1 MACVSI
7 SKAAKLAGVS
17 RSTLYT
23 SYINKGV
30 ISVSADGKG
39 RKCIDTSELLRVFG
53 SLQLDSEPDRTA
65 SNKKPS
71 PPDTSLQMSDTPDTL
86 QDRTGRTG
94 SDNTELELKL
104 VREQLTEARQQLQA
118 FTDRESWYQSQI
130 KTLTDTVKLLEDKRP
145 RKAEKPRRWWQFMWK

>member
-53 SLQLDSEPDRTA
+53 SLQSDSKPNRTV
-65 SNKKPS
+65 SNKKTS
-71 PPDTSLQMSDTPDTL
+71 PPDTSHRVADTL
-86 QDRTGRTG
+86 DTVQDRTTRTA
-94 SDNTELELKL
+94 SDSTEMELKL

-130 KTLTDTVKLLEDKRP
+130 ENLTDTVKLLEDKRT
-145 RKAEKPRRWWQFMWK
+145 RKEEKPRRWWQFMWR